1 MDAGERSGP
10 ARDKAIR
17 RGAGSRIYNIPLP
30 SGLRNLTR
38 RDFFP
43 FLHLISR
50 MAERDEKLQPTASQE
65 QEISVSP
72 AYNDPEP
79 RQPTRKIGEGRWF
92 RPFFEPGSAV
102 QIICAAALA
111 IVIGMVVNVT
121 VDEVPP
127 AAIAILGIPG
137 RLWLRALQAVGMS
150 IFFQI

>member
-1 MDAGERSGP
+1 MS
-10 ARDKAIR
+10 
-17 RGAGSRIYNIPLP
+17 
-30 SGLRNLTR
+30 
-38 RDFFP
+38 
-43 FLHLISR
+43 
-50 MAERDEKLQPTASQE
+50 EKLQQTASQE
-65 QEISVSP
+65 QEVSVSP
-72 AYNDPEP
+72 VYNDAESRPP
-79 RQPTRKIGEGRWF
+79 KRKIGEGRWF

-150 IFFQI
+150 FFFIPVKADKQYCH

>member
-1 MDAGERSGP
+1 MS
-10 ARDKAIR
+10 
-17 RGAGSRIYNIPLP
+17 
-30 SGLRNLTR
+30 
-38 RDFFP
+38 
-43 FLHLISR
+43 
-50 MAERDEKLQPTASQE
+50 EKLQQTASQE
-65 QEISVSP
+65 QEVSVTPIYDDS
-72 AYNDPEP
+72 ET
-79 RQPTRKIGEGRWF
+79 RPTKQKIGEGRWF

-150 IFFQI
+150 SPFVSVTADKQYCH